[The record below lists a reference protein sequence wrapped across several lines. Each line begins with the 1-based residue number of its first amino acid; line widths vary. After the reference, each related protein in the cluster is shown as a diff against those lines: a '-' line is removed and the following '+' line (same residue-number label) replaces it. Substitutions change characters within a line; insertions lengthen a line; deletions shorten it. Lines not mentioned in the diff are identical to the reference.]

1 MPQRS
6 NRRPIYWTRASHVV
20 ILTAAFMICNVLR
33 AQMESANPPSPHF
46 DVASVKPGKPEG
58 GQFSIVV
65 EESGRFVARNA
76 TPKRLIEFA
85 YSLMDNEVAG
95 GANWIDSTTFDIF
108 AKPEG
113 PPVPASERGAIL
125 RKGGPYRLMVRSLL
139 ADRFQL
145 KTHIERRES
154 TVYGLVVAKRGFLLQ
169 PAIDIKGMRLGTGM
183 IGGQITLDTLAQ
195 VLTRQLGRT
204 VNNRTGLTGTY
215 DLTLHYEPVTAG
227 ALNTD
232 ETATSTDRPSIFTA
246 IDTQLGLKLE
256 ARKEMVDVLTIDNI
270 QRPSEN

>member
-6 NRRPIYWTRASHVV
+6 TSRPIYWTRLGYAV
-20 ILTAAFMICNVLR
+20 ILTVASVMCSDIR
-33 AQMESANPPSPHF
+33 AQTESANPPSPHF
-46 DVASVKPGKPEG
+46 DVASVKPAKPEG
-58 GQFSIVV
+58 GPFSIVI

-85 YSLMDNEVAG
+85 YSLIDNEVAG
-95 GANWIDSTTFDIF
+95 GANWIDSATFDVL

-113 PPVPASERGAIL
+113 PPVPASERGAIM

-139 ADRFQL
+139 ADRFRL
-145 KTHIERRES
+145 RTHMERREL
-154 TVYGLVVAKRGFLLQ
+154 TVYDLVVAKRGFLGQ
-169 PAIDIKGMRLGTGM
+169 PATDIKGMRLGTGM
-183 IGGQITLDTLAQ
+183 IGGQITLDVLAQ

-227 ALNTD
+227 ALNTN
-232 ETATSTDRPSIFTA
+232 EAATSTDRPSIFTA

-256 ARKEMVDVLTIDNI
+256 ARKEMVEVLMIDGI